1 MQALDDV
8 FDRLQRSAFR
18 QRFALAAAEQR
29 ILRER
34 GMQTVL
40 AHAQD
45 FVVRRLAPAT
55 PKNDGKQTPLR
66 GHPVFIAQHATAT
79 CCRGCLSKW
88 HGIPAGRELS
98 ASEQARV
105 VEVIARWLRVQCANL
120 ACDEP
125 TASAELPLFA
135 WGRADQSSR

>member
-1 MQALDDV
+1 MQALNDV

-29 ILRER
+29 VLCER

-45 FVVRRLAPAT
+45 FVVRRLTPAT
-55 PKNDGKQTPLR
+55 SKNDGKQTPLR

-88 HGIPAGRELS
+88 HGIPLGQELT
-98 ASEQARV
+98 ASEQAHV
-105 VEVIARWLRVQCANL
+105 VEVIAHWLRV
-120 ACDEP
+120 
-125 TASAELPLFA
+125 
-135 WGRADQSSR
+135 